1 MRVRA
6 QGRRSL
12 SVTLAHASRPAVRPP
27 AGGDGPRHFLDLRD
41 FESETLRRM
50 LEIAAR
56 YKRERGAPS
65 RPLAG
70 KTLALIFQK
79 PSTRTRVSFE
89 VGMRQLGGD
98 VVNLT
103 ASEMQLGR
111 GESPADTAKVLSRY
125 VDAIMLRTSSTATLH
140 EFAEH
145 ASVPVINGLTDT
157 SHPCQLMADVLTFEE
172 HRGPI
177 AGQVV
182 AWCGDGNNVA
192 RSWIEAAVRFGFT
205 LRLATPD
212 ALRPPA
218 DLIAWARA
226 QGGSIELTDD
236 PVAAVRG
243 ARCVVTDTWVS
254 MSDDPSSN
262 RHNLLA
268 PYQVNRAL
276 MAEAARDAIF
286 MHCLPAHRGEET
298 TADVIDGAQSVVFD
312 EAENRLHAQKGV
324 LAWALGAAGPG
335 SASKPMPQAGRRG
348 KVL

>member
-1 MRVRA
+1 MSASLRRA
-6 QGRRSL
+6 TTEDRSG
-12 SVTLAHASRPAVRPP
+12 ADAPA
-27 AGGDGPRHFLDLRD
+27 GPRHFLDLRD
-41 FESETLRRM
+41 FDTATLRRM
-50 LEIAAR
+50 LELAAGF
-56 YKRERGAPS
+56 KRARDTGPSAPLPGPGA

-70 KTLALIFQK
+70 RTLALIFEK

-98 VVNLT
+98 VIVLS
-103 ASEMQLGR
+103 AREMQSGR
-111 GESPADTAKVLSRY
+111 GESPADTARVLSRY
-125 VDAIMLRTSSTATLH
+125 VDAIMLRTDQAAKLH
-140 EFAEH
+140 ELARY
-145 ASVPVINGLTDT
+145 ATVPVINGLTDT

-212 ALRPPA
+212 SLRPPA
-218 DLIAWARA
+218 ELLEWARA
-226 QGGSIELTDD
+226 EGGRIELTGD
-236 PVAAVRG
+236 PAEAVAG

-254 MSDDPSSN
+254 MSDDPNES

-268 PYQVNRAL
+268 PYRVTEAL
-276 MAEAARDAIF
+276 MAKAAPDAIF
-286 MHCLPAHRGEET
+286 MHCLPAHRGEEVT
-298 TADVIDGAQSVVFD
+298 EGVIDGPQSVVFD

-324 LAWALGAAGPG
+324 LAWALSAAG
-335 SASKPMPQAGRRG
+335 
-348 KVL
+348 